1 MLFSLTPYIQGGMIN
16 ISQAMDVR
24 QKYGL
29 QMGSI
34 SPDFPLYTHH
44 SDKTSQNLTLLGET
58 GQRPSHEECV

>member
-1 MLFSLTPYIQGGMIN
+1 MLFSLTPYILSGMIN

-58 GQRPSHEECV
+58 DLRPSHGEGV

>member
-1 MLFSLTPYIQGGMIN
+1 VLFSLTPQNPSGMII
-16 ISQAMDVR
+16 ISQALDVR

-44 SDKTSQNLTLLGET
+44 SDKTSQNLA
-58 GQRPSHEECV
+58 R